1 MPASERSRT
10 SPQPSPKQ
18 APPLLAHHPRTPPTR
33 LRSWHGSKLP
43 NAPLPP
49 AWASPPPRPLGF
61 WAFLPVVPLSLEEES
76 QPPAPGRTVGGYLD
90 SRDPRFPCLLM
101 DKSMRIAIFTASLV
115 VIASGSYYLW
125 NTYQANLEAKC
136 KEKDAIASAF
146 RELVIQASPLQDKE
160 PYNLAIVEY
169 NKAVQ
174 DCIGRGKPI

>member
-1 MPASERSRT
+1 
-10 SPQPSPKQ
+10 
-18 APPLLAHHPRTPPTR
+18 
-33 LRSWHGSKLP
+33 
-43 NAPLPP
+43 
-49 AWASPPPRPLGF
+49 
-61 WAFLPVVPLSLEEES
+61 
-76 QPPAPGRTVGGYLD
+76 
-90 SRDPRFPCLLM
+90 M

-125 NTYQANLEAKC
+125 TTYQANLEANRIKLEAKC